1 MTTLIPLLNDLDDLA
16 RCGLEPDRIRQ
27 ASTAALKEMVL
38 AHLAQ
43 SFRKSR
49 RAFLTSLIAILEAV
63 SSPTRSEQ
71 RPLWTFLWDRPWDI
85 SRDGPR
91 DLLRD
96 GPWDF
101 LRDLLDHRDLPA
113 APCVFE
119 EFVKTATDEAHDI
132 TLTEEAQELLDL
144 LCALGEY
151 LQI

>member
-1 MTTLIPLLNDLDDLA
+1 MTTLIPLLNDLDDLS

-49 RAFLTSLIAILEAV
+49 RAFLASLIAILEAV

-71 RPLWTFLWDRPWDI
+71 RPLWTFLWD
-85 SRDGPR
+85 
-91 DLLRD
+91 L
-96 GPWDF
+96 PWDF
-101 LRDLLDHRDLPA
+101 LRDFLDHRDIPA

-119 EFVKTATDEAHDI
+119 EFVKTATEEALDI
-132 TLTEEAQELLDL
+132 TLTEGAQELLDL